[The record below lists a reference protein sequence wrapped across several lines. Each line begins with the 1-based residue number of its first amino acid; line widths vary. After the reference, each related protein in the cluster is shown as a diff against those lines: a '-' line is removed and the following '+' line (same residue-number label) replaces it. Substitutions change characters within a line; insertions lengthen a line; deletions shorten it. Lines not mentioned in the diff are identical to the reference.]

1 MYGREADRQAALQD
15 PSLAEKVD
23 LARVRR
29 YSSATLEPRVAN
41 SSGVEIGGM
50 SWLGILLASIGA
62 SLILGALTFV
72 STLIGALITA
82 MIVLMCGPLIDRV
95 LARRNRPPV

>member
-1 MYGREADRQAALQD
+1 M
-15 PSLAEKVD
+15 D

-29 YSSATLEPRVAN
+29 YSSATLDRPA
-41 SSGVEIGGM
+41 STSLGVEIDGM